1 MHTAIQPLRP
11 FLFCNK
17 AQNHPNIIPTEGPPE
32 IISSKG
38 KCLLKYRP
46 WLTDFFYI
54 KISNTDS
61 FPIFFTYTLAWS
73 YFCLKGFSHKYLLLT
88 DDVP

>member
-32 IISSKG
+32 IISSWNID
-38 KCLLKYRP
+38 L
-46 WLTDFFYI
+46 D
-54 KISNTDS
+54 
-61 FPIFFTYTLAWS
+61 
-73 YFCLKGFSHKYLLLT
+73 
-88 DDVP
+88 